1 MKITALSLALLSIL
15 FTADCRKTEKKKNG
29 GAIALLLLA
38 ASRNSLTGSQTSAE
52 FMANSSSVSG
62 EDSAESGSMGI
73 SNTKAVSF
81 SGTSTGGTISNS
93 SETFDCAL
101 GGTVSFE
108 GTQDFTADGTDFYN
122 RTTTLTNGS
131 RKITYDNCAVSASLT
146 INSGSITFTQLTA
159 DSGSTTMKTQVTSG
173 TTASGTL
180 QRTLS
185 NLKASVKGS
194 MTVTVSGR
202 RGTGTGTIEH
212 DHTLVLTSRVRNWTL
227 TNGKVSKPVLQSRQ
241 GTLTGTTTINGKAY
255 TISKSLDVTIE

>member
-1 MKITALSLALLSIL
+1 MKITALSLALLSVL
-15 FTADCRKTEKKKNG
+15 FTADCRRTEKKNNNG
-29 GAIALLLLA
+29 ALALLLLA
-38 ASRNSLTGSQTSAE
+38 SYRKTLAGSQATAE

-62 EDSAESGSMGI
+62 EDSAESGSMGV
-73 SNTKAVSF
+73 SNTKAVTF
-81 SGTSTGGTISNS
+81 SGTQTAGTISNS

-131 RKITYDNCAVSASLT
+131 RKITYDNCAVSATLT
-146 INSGSITFTQLTA
+146 INSGSITFTQLTP
-159 DSGSTTMKTQVTSG
+159 DSGSTTMKTQVISG
-173 TTASGTL
+173 TTTSGTL

-185 NLKASVKGS
+185 NLKATVKGS
-194 MTVTVSGR
+194 MAVTVSGR

-212 DHTLVLTSRVRNWTL
+212 NHTLILTGRVRNWTL
-227 TNGKVSKPVLQSRQ
+227 TSGKVSKPSLQSRQ

-255 TISKSLDVTIE
+255 TISKSLDVNVE